1 MNIKVDI
8 KKYERE
14 SLKGFVTLTLDDCLV
29 IKDIKIMQ
37 SKAGNIF
44 VSFPNKKVG
53 EQYKDIVFPI
63 TKEFREELINKI
75 MEKYNED
82 ENHIQE
88 EREAIINEQD
98 YIEQD
103 DDENFLPF

>member
-1 MNIKVDI
+1 MDIKVDI
-8 KKYERE
+8 KKYEIE
-14 SLKGFVTLTLDDCLV
+14 NLKGFVTLTLDDCLV
-29 IKDIKIMQ
+29 IKDIKLMQ
-37 SKAGNIF
+37 SKAGNLF

-75 MEKYNED
+75 MEKYNEED
-82 ENHIQE
+82 DYIKE
-88 EREAIINEQD
+88 EREAIVNEQD

-103 DDENFLPF
+103 DDLPF

>member
-1 MNIKVDI
+1 MDIKVDI

-29 IKDIKIMQ
+29 IKDIKLMQ
-37 SKAGNIF
+37 SKAGNLF

-53 EQYKDIVFPI
+53 DEYKDIVFPI
-63 TKEFREELINKI
+63 TKEFRNELIDKI
-75 MEKYNED
+75 MQKYNED
-82 ENHIQE
+82 DDYIKE
-88 EREAIINEQD
+88 EREAIVNEQD
-98 YIEQD
+98 YIEQN